1 MAKQV
6 AAVVGAGPMGL
17 WTARHLRGKQ
27 FTVKVYDKNPAK
39 TRQAAKHGG
48 LLPAR
53 SLDDAVSDASYV
65 VVATGSLNAGETI
78 KKIAASHSG
87 KTVIDIS
94 SVKTP
99 VLRSL
104 RRENLGD
111 NLVVLTHPLFG
122 PGTTKLTDK
131 TVVFTPF
138 RYGERERRV
147 AVSIFRPCRIL
158 AMTVEE
164 HDLRM
169 AYAMAVP
176 RILMLVL
183 LDSWRSMGVDV
194 LTTSQ
199 KALTLAASTM
209 LSDSPALI
217 REVIAANPYTS
228 RAIAAFRKNLDIN
241 KPQQVNS
248 MLKRLKPQLDKLA
261 QRYGVAYKWV
271 EQRP

>member
-1 MAKQV
+1 
-6 AAVVGAGPMGL
+6 
-17 WTARHLRGKQ
+17 
-27 FTVKVYDKNPAK
+27 
-39 TRQAAKHGG
+39 
-48 LLPAR
+48 
-53 SLDDAVSDASYV
+53 
-65 VVATGSLNAGETI
+65 
-78 KKIAASHSG
+78 
-87 KTVIDIS
+87 
-94 SVKTP
+94 
-99 VLRSL
+99 
-104 RRENLGD
+104 
-111 NLVVLTHPLFG
+111 
-122 PGTTKLTDK
+122 
-131 TVVFTPF
+131 
-138 RYGERERRV
+138 
-147 AVSIFRPCRIL
+147 
-158 AMTVEE
+158 
-164 HDLRM
+164 
-169 AYAMAVP
+169 VP

-261 QRYGVAYKWV
+261 QGYGVAYKWV

>member
-1 MAKQV
+1 MARQV

-17 WTARHLRGKQ
+17 WTARHLRSRR
-27 FTVKVYDKNPAK
+27 FVVRVYDKNPAR
-39 TRQAAKHGG
+39 TRQAAKHWGVF
-48 LLPAR
+48 PAR

-65 VVATGSLNAGETI
+65 VVSTGSLNAGETI
-78 KKIAASHSG
+78 TKIAASHSG
-87 KTVIDIS
+87 KTLIDIS

-138 RYGERERRV
+138 RYGERERSV
-147 AVSIFRPCRIL
+147 AERIFKPCRIL
-158 AMTVEE
+158 VMTAEE

-169 AYAMAVP
+169 AYAMAAP
-176 RILMLVL
+176 RVLMLVL
-183 LDSWRSMGVDV
+183 LDSWRKLGVDV

-217 REVIAANPYTS
+217 REVITANPYTS
-228 RAIAAFRKNLDIN
+228 RAIATIRKNLGIN
-241 KPQQVNS
+241 KPRQVNN
-248 MLKRLKPQLDKLA
+248 LLQKLRPQLDKLA
-261 QRYGVAYKWV
+261 RSYGTAYRLV
-271 EQRP
+271 ELRP